1 MAKLIRTTNGRR
13 PMGSEEMTDNGRESR
28 WTPREGWTRKIM
40 DGGTGPASRGGT
52 RNSVALEKELRAKQ
66 NNRLNT
72 NATFGKGSRDLKQD
86 VKDVKNSFRVG
97 RHIDTTAME
106 TASNKR
112 AVAEAKAS
120 DERFATSQ
128 RFYADNKALRDKRK

>member
-1 MAKLIRTTNGRR
+1 MAKVIKSTGGRYTIDPNTDGIRG
-13 PMGSEEMTDNGRESR
+13 GDVWKDGVA
-28 WTPREGWTRKIM
+28 TRKIN

-86 VKDVKNSFRVG
+86 VKDVKNSLRVG
-97 RHIDTTAME
+97 RHIDTTVME
-106 TASNKR
+106 TASKKR
-112 AVAEAKAS
+112 AVAEAKTS
-120 DERFATSQ
+120 DERFANSQ
-128 RFYADNKALRDKRK
+128 RFYADNKALRDKKK